1 MKVMMLLSA
10 VNKRYLIIMLL
21 LIVSSMHYGRAV
33 AGIEFLS
40 ISDDA
45 VIMYDAPSL
54 MAEKLFVVS
63 RHFPVE
69 AIVNTEYWIKILD
82 NSGSLA
88 WVEKKFLSNQ
98 RYVIA
103 TVPQADI
110 YQAADENSALVFQVQ
125 EQVVLEWIETTSTG
139 WVKVRH
145 RDGQTGYI
153 RASQVWG
160 S

>member
-1 MKVMMLLSA
+1 MMFLS
-10 VNKRYLIIMLL
+10 VVGKRHLMMMLL
-21 LIVSSMHYGRAV
+21 LIVSSMYYGRAT

-54 MAEKLFVVS
+54 KAEKIFVVS
-63 RHFPVE
+63 RHLPVE
-69 AIVNTEYWIKILD
+69 AIVNTAYWVKILD
-82 NSGSLA
+82 HSGSMA
-88 WVEKKFLSNQ
+88 WVEKKALSQQ
-98 RYVIA
+98 RYVIVTA
-103 TVPQADI
+103 PLADI
-110 YQAADENSALVFQVQ
+110 YQDANKNSALVFQAQ
-125 EQVVLEWIETTSTG
+125 EQVVLEWIETTDTG

-153 RASQVWG
+153 SVTQVWG

>member
-1 MKVMMLLSA
+1 MFLSVVGKRHLIML
-10 VNKRYLIIMLL
+10 LL
-21 LIVSSMHYGRAV
+21 LIVSSMYYGRAT

-54 MAEKLFVVS
+54 KAEKIFVVS
-63 RHFPVE
+63 RHLPVE
-69 AIVNTEYWIKILD
+69 AVVNTAYWVKVLD
-82 NSGSLA
+82 HSGSMA
-88 WVEKKFLSNQ
+88 WVERKALSQQ
-98 RYVIA
+98 RYVIVTA
-103 TVPQADI
+103 PLADI
-110 YQAADENSALVFQVQ
+110 YQDANKNSVRVFQAQ
-125 EQVVLEWIETTSTG
+125 EQVVLEWIETTDSG

-153 RASQVWG
+153 SVTQVWG

>member
-1 MKVMMLLSA
+1 MMFLS
-10 VNKRYLIIMLL
+10 VVGKRHLMIMLL
-21 LIVSSMHYGRAV
+21 LIVSSMYYGRAT

-54 MAEKLFVVS
+54 KAEKIFVVS
-63 RHFPVE
+63 RHLPVE
-69 AIVNTEYWIKILD
+69 AVVNTAYWVKVLD
-82 NSGSLA
+82 HSGSMA
-88 WVEKKFLSNQ
+88 WVEKKALSQQ
-98 RYVIA
+98 RYVIVTA
-103 TVPQADI
+103 PLADI
-110 YQAADENSALVFQVQ
+110 YQDANNNSALVFQAQ
-125 EQVVLEWIETTSTG
+125 EQVVLEWIETTDTG

-153 RASQVWG
+153 SVTQVWG

>member
-1 MKVMMLLSA
+1 MMFLS
-10 VNKRYLIIMLL
+10 VVGKRHLMMMLL
-21 LIVSSMHYGRAV
+21 LIVSSMYYGRAT

-54 MAEKLFVVS
+54 KAEKIFVVS
-63 RHFPVE
+63 RHLPVE
-69 AIVNTEYWIKILD
+69 AIVNTAYWVKILD
-82 NSGSLA
+82 HSGSMA
-88 WVEKKFLSNQ
+88 WVEKKALSQQ
-98 RYVIA
+98 RYVIVTA
-103 TVPQADI
+103 PLADI
-110 YQAADENSALVFQVQ
+110 YQDANNNSALVFQAQ
-125 EQVVLEWIETTSTG
+125 EQVVLEWIETTDTG

-153 RASQVWG
+153 SVTQVWG